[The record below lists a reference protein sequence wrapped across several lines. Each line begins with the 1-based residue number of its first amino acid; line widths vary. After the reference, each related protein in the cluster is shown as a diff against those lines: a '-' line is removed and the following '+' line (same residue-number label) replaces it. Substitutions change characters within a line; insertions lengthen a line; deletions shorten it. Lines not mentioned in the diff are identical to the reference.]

1 VKTTIELPDDL
12 FREAK
17 ATAARRGTSL
27 KAYLQEAL
35 TEKLA
40 LDVQPHQREGWPVPP
55 MPLSPEESRLFDE
68 AVEQAF
74 EQVEPD
80 DDDPT

>member
-1 VKTTIELPDDL
+1 
-12 FREAK
+12 
-17 ATAARRGTSL
+17 
-27 KAYLQEAL
+27 
-35 TEKLA
+35 
-40 LDVQPHQREGWPVPP
+40 

-68 AVEQAF
+68 AVEEAF